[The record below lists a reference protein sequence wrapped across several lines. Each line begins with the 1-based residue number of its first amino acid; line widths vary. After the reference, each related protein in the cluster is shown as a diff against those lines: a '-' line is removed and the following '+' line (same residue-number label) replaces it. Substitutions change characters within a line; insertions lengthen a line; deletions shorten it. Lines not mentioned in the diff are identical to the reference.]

1 MARSRQKRRFTGRGL
16 ERSGSPVRDVDELT
30 NRPRRLTK
38 RGAASA
44 TASSISVA
52 THWCGASDGT
62 GIVHGGPRLGFAVL
76 IADISRV
83 RDDN

>member
-1 MARSRQKRRFTGRGL
+1 
-16 ERSGSPVRDVDELT
+16 LT

-62 GIVHGGPRLGFAVL
+62 GIVHGGPRLDFAVL